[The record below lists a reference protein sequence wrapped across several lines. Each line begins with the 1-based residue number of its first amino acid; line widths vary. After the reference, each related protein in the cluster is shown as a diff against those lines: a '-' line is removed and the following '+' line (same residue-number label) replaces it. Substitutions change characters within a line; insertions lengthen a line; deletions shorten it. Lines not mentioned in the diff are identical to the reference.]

1 MGEHLVRK
9 NQEVQIR
16 ILPVL
21 MKVFDSLR
29 GSKAYLTEDITVI
42 LCIWL
47 LQLAI
52 LNSRITV
59 RKPYNIKITC
69 DGLKLGS
76 RMGVGTSVAQNPM
89 LLGLSLYASL
99 VYANANVAQCPSG
112 LWCSPAKGVMGEILS
127 DCSNQSCAGQDNILQ
142 KSCQSFKKKLNDQR
156 V

>member
-1 MGEHLVRK
+1 
-9 NQEVQIR
+9 
-16 ILPVL
+16 

-76 RMGVGTSVAQNPM
+76 RMGVSILITENSYVP
-89 LLGLSLYASL
+89 
-99 VYANANVAQCPSG
+99 
-112 LWCSPAKGVMGEILS
+112 GVI
-127 DCSNQSCAGQDNILQ
+127 
-142 KSCQSFKKKLNDQR
+142 F
-156 V
+156 